1 MKRLLAGLV
10 AFALSVAG
18 AHFVIAQ
25 QAPAAGGGAP
35 QGARGAAPPQ
45 PMGFF
50 VTSVG
55 LGKGANLGGLAG
67 ADAHCQAL
75 ATAAGQGARTWR
87 AYLSTTAGGN
97 AQAVNARDR
106 IGAGPWYNSRGA
118 LIANNVADLHGDV
131 QRDRNTIM
139 GGTALNEKGAV
150 VTGRGEA
157 SPTNPNQHDM
167 LTGSDSTGRSLPGD
181 PNTQTCNNW
190 TSDAAAPAAAML
202 GHHDRNGGGNT
213 SWNASHMSRG
223 CSQENLVAT
232 GGAGLFYCFA
242 AN

>member
-1 MKRLLAGLV
+1 
-10 AFALSVAG
+10 
-18 AHFVIAQ
+18 
-25 QAPAAGGGAP
+25 
-35 QGARGAAPPQ
+35 
-45 PMGFF
+45 MGFF

-75 ATAAGQGARTWR
+75 ATAAGQGTRTWR